1 MMLKKTIIIFI
12 LIISCQEDK
21 SERYVPKSNGKI
33 NHVTVVSSEDIWNGE
48 VGGLI
53 REKLSLPYEGLPIDE
68 PIFSLKYLPINTFSG
83 FAKSSRNIL
92 LISKDSTSE
101 TKFLKN
107 KYAKPQVVAFFAD
120 INEKNLMIKIKNLCD
135 SMISEFNKNEANEK
149 RARIL
154 KALSK
159 DQALFK
165 KFNFDLKYPSIY
177 KTVKDTF
184 NFVWIEKK
192 ISKGTLNIISYTLP
206 YENFNKINLE
216 RVINI
221 RDSIGRIYIP
231 GRLAKTFM
239 STDRDYMPYFD
250 KISFSELNVFS
261 IKGMWEVKNDFMGGP
276 FINYLIDDFKND
288 RVIVLEGFV
297 FAPSIS
303 KREYMFELKTILRT
317 LKIY

>member
-1 MMLKKTIIIFI
+1 MLKKTIIIFI

-33 NHVTVVSSEDIWNGE
+33 NYVTVVASEDIWNGE

-68 PIFSLKYLPINTFSG
+68 PIFSLKYLPINSFSG
-83 FAKSSRNIL
+83 FAKSSRKVL

-135 SMISEFNKNEANEK
+135 SMISEFKKNEANEK
-149 RARIL
+149 RGRIL

-159 DQALFK
+159 DKALFK

-184 NFVWIEKK
+184 NFIWIEKK

-216 RVINI
+216 RVISI
-221 RDSIGRIYIP
+221 RDSIGKLYIP
-231 GRLAKTFM
+231 GRLKESYMITEKAYKPFFYKSKKETKTLYI
-239 STDRDYMPYFD
+239 T
-250 KISFSELNVFS
+250 
-261 IKGMWEVKNDFMGGP
+261 KGTWEVYNDFMAGP
-276 FINYLIDDFKND
+276 FINFFIEDNNNK
-288 RVIVLEGFV
+288 RWIIIEGFT
-297 FAPSIS
+297 FAPSTK
-303 KREYMFELKTILRT
+303 KRDYMFELETILNT
-317 LKIY
+317 IKF

>member
-1 MMLKKTIIIFI
+1 MFKKTIISIFI
-12 LIISCQEDK
+12 LIISCQENK

-33 NHVTVVSSEDIWNGE
+33 NHITVVTSEEIWNGE
-48 VGGLI
+48 VGNLLK
-53 REKLSLPYEGLPIDE
+53 EKLSLPYEGLPIDE
-68 PIFSLKYLPINTFSG
+68 PIFSLKYLPITSFSG
-83 FAKSSRNIL
+83 FAKSSRNVL
-92 LISKDSTSE
+92 LISKDSTIE
-101 TKFLKN
+101 TRFLKN

-120 INEKNLMIKIKNLCD
+120 INEKNLMVKINNQCD
-135 SMISEFNKNEANEK
+135 SMIREFNKNEANEK
-149 RARIL
+149 RTRIL
-154 KALSK
+154 KSLSK
-159 DQALFK
+159 DIALFK

-184 NFVWIEKK
+184 NFIWIEKK
-192 ISKGTLNIISYTLP
+192 IPKGTLNIISYTLP

-239 STDRDYMPYFD
+239 STDRNYMPYFD
-250 KISFSELNVFS
+250 KMSLSKLNALS

-288 RVIVLEGFV
+288 RVIALEGFV

-303 KREYMFELKTILRT
+303 KRDYMFELKTILRT